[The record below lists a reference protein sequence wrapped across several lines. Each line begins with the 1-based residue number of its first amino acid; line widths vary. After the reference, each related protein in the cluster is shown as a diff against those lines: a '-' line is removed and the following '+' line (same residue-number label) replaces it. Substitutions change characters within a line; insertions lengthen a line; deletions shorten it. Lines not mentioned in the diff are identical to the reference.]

1 VVWFTLIY
9 ADHSFSM
16 KIVGFRVGVAVNG
29 ERLKVLMLE
38 ESNHFIS
45 MIRRALSQSSGSQIE
60 ITHAI
65 NMGAALENLSGRR
78 FDAIVMDLSGPDGK
92 DFEALARVQG
102 QSPETPIVVLTDK
115 DNVDFGIQAMRR
127 GAQDYMVKGRVTG
140 QLLLRSLRYAIER
153 HQMLD
158 TLRRLAMVDE
168 LTGLY
173 NHRGFQMLAE
183 QHLKLSQRLANSLV
197 LIALDL
203 DNMTSIN
210 DQYGQDE
217 GDLALVRT
225 AETLRKTFRSS
236 DIIARIGGDE
246 FVILAIDV
254 TPSSARQILKRLK
267 ENLADAGFAGKSAYQ
282 LSARVEA
289 IPVDPDEAIGIDEL
303 LERAG
308 QVLVSNSLCQ

>member
-1 VVWFTLIY
+1 
-9 ADHSFSM
+9 M
-16 KIVGFRVGVAVNG
+16 NG

-38 ESNHFIS
+38 ESNHFIP
-45 MIRRALSQSSGSQIE
+45 MIRRALSQAGGGQIE
-60 ITHAI
+60 ITHAMD
-65 NMGAALENLSGRR
+65 MGEVVRYLKTRR
-78 FDAIVMDLSGPDGK
+78 FDAIVMDMSGPRNG
-92 DFEALARVQG
+92 DFEALSTVQV

-115 DNVDFGIQAMRR
+115 GNIDFGIQAMRR

-153 HQMLD
+153 QQMLD

-173 NHRGFQMLAE
+173 NRRGFQTLAE
-183 QHLKLSQRLANSLV
+183 QHLKLSQRLGNSLA

-203 DNMTSIN
+203 DNMTTIN

-217 GDLALVRT
+217 GDMALVRA

-246 FVILAIDV
+246 FVVLAIDV
-254 TPSSARQILKRLK
+254 TPNSARQILKRLK
-267 ENLADAGFAGKSAYQ
+267 QNLADAGLAGMSAYQ
-282 LSARVEA
+282 LSARMEA
-289 IPVDPDEAIGIDEL
+289 IPIDPDENREIEAL
-303 LERAG
+303 LDQAG
-308 QVLVSNSLCQ
+308 QVLAGKAII